1 MAARTPHAAA
11 RIDLEAV
18 GAYLTRNLPGFEGP
32 LTAEK
37 TATGQSNPTFILKA
51 GSGDYVLRRKPP
63 GQLLK
68 SAHAVDREFRV
79 ITALN
84 GTDVPVPKA
93 HLLCEDE
100 SVVGAMFYVMDRV
113 PGRIIFDPAVPGV
126 SVEHRAA
133 MYDDMNRVLA
143 ALHMV
148 DYEAVGLGDFGRPGG
163 YFARQLSRW
172 TKQYRASETETIPDM
187 EALIRWLEA
196 ETPDDDDRTS
206 IVHGDYRIDNL
217 IYHPTEPRV
226 VAVLD
231 WELSTLGHPIA
242 DLAYQRMQG
251 RLPPGEVGRG
261 LAGVDRKALGIPSE
275 DEYVEMYMKRT
286 GITAIPE
293 LTFATAFGFFRIC
306 AILQGVKK
314 RGIDGNAS
322 NPEAAMRMGDK
333 IPGMARL
340 GIECVE
346 REG

>member
-1 MAARTPHAAA
+1 MSGPANAAAQIDLDAVERYLAAR
-11 RIDLEAV
+11 
-18 GAYLTRNLPGFEGP
+18 LPGFRGP
-32 LTAEK
+32 LSAEK
-37 TATGQSNPTFILKA
+37 TATGQSNPTFILTA

-68 SAHAVDREFRV
+68 SAHAVDREYRV
-79 ITALN
+79 ITALE
-84 GTDVPVPKA
+84 GTNVPVPKA

-100 SVVGAMFYVMDRV
+100 SVTGSVFYVMDRV

-126 SVEHRAA
+126 STEHRRA
-133 MYDDMNRVLA
+133 MYEDMNRVLA
-143 ALHMV
+143 ALHTV
-148 DYEAVGLGDFGRPGG
+148 DYEAVGLGDFGRPGS

-172 TKQYRASETETIPDM
+172 TKQYRASETETIPDL
-187 EALIRWLEA
+187 EALIEWLEA
-196 ETPDDDDRTS
+196 RVPQDDARTS

-251 RLPPGEVGRG
+251 RLPPGEIGRG

-275 DEYVEMYMKRT
+275 DEYVEMYMRRVGLT
-286 GITAIPE
+286 EIPE
-293 LTFATAFGFFRIC
+293 LTFATAFSFFRIC

-314 RGIDGNAS
+314 RGLDGNAS
-322 NPEAAMRMGDK
+322 NPEAAARMGDK

-346 REG
+346 TEG

>member
-1 MAARTPHAAA
+1 MSEATHAAA
-11 RIDLEAV
+11 QIDLDAV
-18 GAYLTRNLPGFEGP
+18 ETYLTAHLPGFKGP
-32 LTAEK
+32 ISAEK
-37 TATGQSNPTFILKA
+37 TPTGQSNPTFILSA
-51 GSGDYVLRRKPP
+51 ASGDYVLRRKPP

-79 ITALN
+79 IRALA
-84 GTDVPVPKA
+84 GSDVPVPEA
-93 HLLCEDE
+93 FVLCEDD
-100 SVVGAMFYVMDRV
+100 SIVGSMFYVMKKV
-113 PGRIIFDPAVPGV
+113 EGRIIFDPAIPGV
-126 SVEHRAA
+126 DNDHRAA

-148 DYEAVGLGDFGRPGG
+148 DYEARGLGDFGKPGS

-172 TKQYRASETETIPDM
+172 TKQYRASETETIADM
-187 EALIRWLEA
+187 EALIAWLEA
-196 ETPDDDDRTS
+196 ETPADDDRTS

-261 LAGVDRKALGIPSE
+261 LMGVDRKALGIPTE

-286 GITAIPE
+286 GLTAIPE
-293 LTFATAFGFFRIC
+293 LPFATAFGFFRIC
-306 AILQGVKK
+306 AIMQGVKK
-314 RGIDGNAS
+314 RGLDGNAS
-322 NPEAAMRMGDK
+322 NPEAAARMGER
-333 IPGMARL
+333 IPAMAQL
-340 GIECVE
+340 AMQCIAEE
-346 REG
+346 T

>member
-1 MAARTPHAAA
+1 MSEAAHAAA
-11 RIDLEAV
+11 RIDLDAV
-18 GAYLTRNLPGFEGP
+18 ERYLSAHLTGFRGP
-32 LTAEK
+32 LEAEK

-51 GSGDYVLRRKPP
+51 GSGEYVLRRKPP
-63 GQLLK
+63 GPLLK
-68 SAHAVDREFRV
+68 SAHQVDREFRV
-79 ITALN
+79 MRALKD
-84 GTDVPVPKA
+84 TDVPVPDA
-93 HLLCEDE
+93 LVLCEDE
-100 SVVGAMFYVMDRV
+100 SVVGTMFYVMNRV

-126 SVEHRAA
+126 SVEHRRA

-148 DYEAVGLGDFGRPGG
+148 DHEAVGLGDFGRPGS

-187 EALIRWLEA
+187 EALIAWLEA
-196 ETPDDDDRTS
+196 RVPADDSRTS

-217 IYHPTEPRV
+217 IYHPTEPRI

-231 WELSTLGHPIA
+231 WELSALGHPMA

-275 DEYVEMYMKRT
+275 DEYVEMYMKRV
-286 GITAIPE
+286 GITEIPE
-293 LTFATAFGFFRIC
+293 LTFATAFSFFRIC

-314 RGIDGNAS
+314 RGLDGNAS

-333 IPGMARL
+333 LPGMARL
-340 GIECVE
+340 GIECIE
-346 REG
+346 KEG

>member
-1 MAARTPHAAA
+1 MSQSAHAAA
-11 RIDLEAV
+11 QIDLEAV
-18 GAYLTRNLPGFEGP
+18 ERHLTANLPGFRGP
-32 LTAEK
+32 LSAEK
-37 TATGQSNPTFILKA
+37 TATGQSNPTFILTA

-79 ITALN
+79 IKALAE
-84 GTDVPVPKA
+84 TDVPVPEA
-93 HLLCEDE
+93 FLLCEDE
-100 SVVGAMFYVMDRV
+100 DVVGSMFYVMRKV
-113 PGRIIFDPAVPGV
+113 EGRIIFDPAVPGV
-126 SVEHRAA
+126 DVDHRSA

-143 ALHMV
+143 ALHSV
-148 DYEAVGLGDFGRPGG
+148 DHEAVGLGDFGRPGS

-172 TKQYRASETETIPDM
+172 TKQYRASETETVPDM
-187 EALIRWLEA
+187 EALIAWLEA
-196 ETPDDDDRTS
+196 RVPEDDDKTS

-261 LAGVDRKALGIPSE
+261 LAGIDRKALGIPSE
-275 DEYVEMYMKRT
+275 DEYVETYMNRM
-286 GITAIPE
+286 GLTAIPE
-293 LTFATAFGFFRIC
+293 LAFATAFSFFRIC

-314 RGIDGNAS
+314 RGLDGNAS
-322 NPEAAMRMGDK
+322 NPEAALRMGDK
-333 IPGMARL
+333 IFGMARL
-340 GIECVE
+340 GMECAE
-346 REG
+346 KEG

>member
-1 MAARTPHAAA
+1 MSDLKHAAA
-11 RIDLEAV
+11 QIDLEAV
-18 GAYLTRNLPGFEGP
+18 EAYLTAHLPGFQGP
-32 LTAEK
+32 ISAEK
-37 TATGQSNPTFILKA
+37 TPTGQSNPTFILSA
-51 GSGDYVLRRKPP
+51 ASGDYVLRRKPP

-79 ITALN
+79 IRALAE
-84 GTDVPVPKA
+84 TDVPVPEA
-93 HLLCEDE
+93 FLLCEDE
-100 SVVGAMFYVMDRV
+100 SIVGSMFYVMKKV
-113 PGRIIFDPAVPGV
+113 EGRIIFDPSVPGV
-126 SVEHRAA
+126 DKDHRAA

-143 ALHMV
+143 ALHSV
-148 DYEAVGLGDFGRPGG
+148 DHEAVGLGDFGKPGS

-172 TKQYRASETETIPDM
+172 TKQYRASETEMIPDM
-187 EALIRWLEA
+187 EALIAWLEA
-196 ETPDDDDRTS
+196 ETPADDDRTS

-261 LAGVDRKALGIPSE
+261 LAGVDRAALGIPSE

-286 GITAIPE
+286 GLTSIPE
-293 LTFATAFGFFRIC
+293 LSFATAFSFFRIC

-314 RGIDGNAS
+314 RGLDGNAS

-340 GIECVE
+340 AMECIAQE
-346 REG
+346 T